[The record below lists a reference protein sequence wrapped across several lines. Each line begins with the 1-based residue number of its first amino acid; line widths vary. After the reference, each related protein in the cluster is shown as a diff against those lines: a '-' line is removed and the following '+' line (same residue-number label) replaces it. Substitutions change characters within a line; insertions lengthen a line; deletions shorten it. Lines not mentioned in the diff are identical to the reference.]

1 MRSSLLTLVT
11 RTPLTSVMSRHG
23 SPPPVSDP
31 TLATVSLK
39 LPTFWPAD
47 PELWFAQVDAQ
58 FRTKRITSQVTKFE
72 HVIAT
77 LDPQYAAEVRDIIL
91 KPPDT
96 DPYDRLKEELI
107 KRTTASEQRRLQLLL
122 NAEDLGDRTPSQ
134 LLRRMQQLMGGK
146 AVTDDQSFVRQL
158 FLQRLPPNVRMVL
171 ASTKDDEDLESLASL
186 ADKVMEVASPAVNAV
201 HTTELSIE
209 VDQLRSDMATLKKLV
224 TSLSDTR
231 HPRSFR
237 RRTPSPAPPNRST
250 TLCC

>member
-1 MRSSLLTLVT
+1 
-11 RTPLTSVMSRHG
+11 MSRHG

-96 DPYDRLKEELI
+96 DPYDRLNLV
-107 KRTTASEQRRLQLLL
+107 
-122 NAEDLGDRTPSQ
+122 
-134 LLRRMQQLMGGK
+134 GK
-146 AVTDDQSFVRQL
+146 HIYAKQS
-158 FLQRLPPNVRMVL
+158 
-171 ASTKDDEDLESLASL
+171 
-186 ADKVMEVASPAVNAV
+186 
-201 HTTELSIE
+201 
-209 VDQLRSDMATLKKLV
+209 
-224 TSLSDTR
+224 
-231 HPRSFR
+231 
-237 RRTPSPAPPNRST
+237 
-250 TLCC
+250 